1 MKKNIGVIFTLILA
15 FVLLGGQIIQAQ
27 TASTESD
34 QPTAKHPRS
43 KHKKD
48 SSDKAAAQGRVD
60 VNSASKEELQALPGI
75 GPALADKIIQNRPY
89 KSKRELV
96 SRSVIPESTYKDVKD
111 QLVAHKGSEQ
121 NSSSSSTGANPPGA
135 EKERSSSS
143 AKSSSDESSKS
154 ESNSRQSEPATA
166 QESTSDKSSTASETT
181 TAQTPPEKGMVWVN
195 LRTKI
200 YHREGDRW
208 YGKTKHG
215 KFMSEADAVKEGY
228 RAAKN
233 GPKGEQ
239 NAKQ

>member
-1 MKKNIGVIFTLILA
+1 MKKDIGVIFSLILA
-15 FVLLGGQIIQAQ
+15 FVLLGGQIQAQ

-34 QPTAKHPRS
+34 QPTTKHSRS

-48 SSDKAAAQGRVD
+48 SSDKAAARQVD

-111 QLVAHKGSEQ
+111 QLVAHKTSEQ
-121 NSSSSSTGANPPGA
+121 NSSSSSAGSGSS
-135 EKERSSSS
+135 ESERERSSSS
-143 AKSSSDESSKS
+143 ASNTSGTSKPESTT
-154 ESNSRQSEPATA
+154 RQSEPAAA
-166 QESTSDKSSTASETT
+166 QESSSEKSTTAAET

-195 LRTKI
+195 LRTKVF
-200 YHREGDRW
+200 HREGDRW

>member
-1 MKKNIGVIFTLILA
+1 MKKDIGVIFSLILA

-34 QPTAKHPRS
+34 QPTAKHSRS

-48 SSDKAAAQGRVD
+48 SSDKAAARQVD

-111 QLVAHKGSEQ
+111 QLVAHKTSEQ
-121 NSSSSSTGANPPGA
+121 NSSSPSTNAGSSGG
-135 EKERSSSS
+135 EREQPKSS

-154 ESNSRQSEPATA
+154 ESTGRQSEPAAA
-166 QESTSDKSSTASETT
+166 QESSSEKSTTAAET

-195 LRTKI
+195 LRTKVF
-200 YHREGDRW
+200 HREGDRW